1 MNKSEYSSILKK
13 VPFRY
18 IESLRIAKM
27 MAEGF
32 SFEKIQQSYLDFNE
46 GKVVSE
52 VRKKEVVN
60 TLFVRL
66 SNLDRVLLDQ
76 FIHADIATSKFI
88 LVYAIAKGDK
98 LFSEFLLLCYR
109 SALIGEKKYISLAD
123 FDDFFASEKEKNV
136 SIAKWGRGTIEDL
149 STSYRNILVESGLAQ
164 RKVKNIHP
172 IPCIVSPSVLD
183 HIKEIGDEAYLQA
196 LTGAK

>member
-149 STSYRNILVESGLAQ
+149 STSYRNIFLYFSNDVVHHRRLPERGGRAEKLYQLRCLCS
-164 RKVKNIHP
+164 V
-172 IPCIVSPSVLD
+172 VSTADSRTD
-183 HIKEIGDEAYLQA
+183 SA
-196 LTGAK
+196 L